1 METGKIVVPG
11 VTLVSEVGGPSKSSF
26 YRVTYEVEASVA
38 VSDGVYTF
46 GDLYEQRDLLFL
58 LVMSLVGDIPTWK
71 SRLDPRG
78 NSVLGC
84 FVAGID
90 FPGCPVWMMLP
101 DCYWGMC
108 VGVQRAI
115 APYGDEVCSDLS
127 AGRLEVVLARIRQEP
142 SFPS

>member
-11 VTLVSEVGGPSKSSF
+11 VTLVSEVEGPPSCPS
-26 YRVTYEVEASVA
+26 YRVTYEVGASVA

-58 LVMSLVGDIPTWK
+58 LVMSLAGDIPTWK
-71 SRLDPRG
+71 SRLDSRG
-78 NSVLGC
+78 NSVLGR

-90 FPGCPVWMMLP
+90 FPECPVWMMLP
-101 DCYWGMC
+101 DYCWGMC
-108 VGVQRAI
+108 VGVQRAT
-115 APYGDEVCSDLS
+115 APYGGEVCSDLS
-127 AGRLEVVLARIRQEP
+127 AGRLALVLARARQEP